1 MAEGQFVAMSQNNR
15 QLDDSTSLR
24 VRRGRVESVDLYEIK
39 DTELDTLEK
48 GTPADL
54 QLNFAIFLLSLAFS
68 AIASLETAT
77 FATKAVETT
86 FIIVSVVGILL
97 GAYLMIAWW
106 RARSEVKE
114 LCKKIRQRI
123 PPDVQAADEEEEEEE
138 EPTANAAAG
147 SGVNDDPAPRG

>member
-1 MAEGQFVAMSQNNR
+1 MAQDNK
-15 QLDDSTSLR
+15 QLDDGTSLR

-77 FATKAVETT
+77 FPNKSIETT

-97 GAYLMIAWW
+97 GGYLMIAWW

-114 LCKKIRQRI
+114 LCKKIRLRI
-123 PPDVQAADEEEEEEE
+123 PPDAQPPDEEEEEEE
-138 EPTANAAAG
+138 PASSAGVSGGANG
-147 SGVNDDPAPRG
+147 DPAPRG

>member
-1 MAEGQFVAMSQNNR
+1 MAEEELIAMAQNNK
-15 QLDDSTSLR
+15 QLDDSTPLR

-39 DTELDTLEK
+39 DTELDALEK

-77 FATKAVETT
+77 FANKSIETM
-86 FIIVSVVGILL
+86 FIIVAVVGILL

-123 PPDVQAADEEEEEEE
+123 PPDVQALEEEDEGEE
-138 EPTANAAAG
+138 EPASMADEAG
-147 SGVNDDPAPRG
+147 GVNDGPFPKG

>member
-1 MAEGQFVAMSQNNR
+1 MAKEQLIAMNQNNR

-77 FATKAVETT
+77 FSNKAVETT

-97 GAYLMIAWW
+97 GAYLMIIWW

-123 PPDVQAADEEEEEEE
+123 PPDVQPADEEEEEEE
-138 EPTANAAAG
+138 PAINVGAGGGAN
-147 SGVNDDPAPRG
+147 DEPAPRG

>member
-1 MAEGQFVAMSQNNR
+1 MSQNNR